1 MRVLA
6 NENVAGDVIEELRA
20 RGHDVAWIRVDAPGA
35 RDDAILARAVA
46 ERRLLVTFD
55 KDFGE
60 LVFARGAAA
69 SCGLVL
75 FRLSALSASE
85 LASRVSDVLE
95 SRSDWSG
102 CFSVVEPHR
111 VRMLPLP

>member
-6 NENVAGDVIEELRA
+6 NENVAGDVVEELRE
-20 RGHDVAWIRVDAPGA
+20 RGHDVTWVRVDAPGA
-35 RDDAILARAVA
+35 ADEAVLARAVA
-46 ERRLLVTFD
+46 EQRLLVTFD

-69 SCGLVL
+69 SCGVVLV
-75 FRLSALSASE
+75 RISAPTSRE
-85 LASRVSDVLE
+85 LATVVSNVLE
-95 SRSDWSG
+95 SRSDWGG